1 MSDFIST
8 QYLSS
13 SMRLSVLR
21 MQSDLA
27 TLQTESTSGQY
38 ADVGLHLGSQ
48 AGEEISLQ
56 NENGLLQTGIH
67 TNSVVAARL
76 STTQSALDSLRSTAQ
91 SALTALTEWTPETD
105 TGSTLQNLG
114 ANSLQSLISTA
125 NTSVGGQYIF
135 AGINTGVAPM
145 TDYTAPPAAA
155 HTAIQTA
162 FTAYLAALAPPA
174 TPQTVT
180 GVQMQGFL
188 STPAF
193 VNQFQEPAWSA
204 AGSNWSSASSTN
216 INSNISPTE
225 RIDTSTNVNQPGF
238 HQLTQA
244 YAMLNEF
251 TGAGVPQG
259 AMQVV
264 VSQAAA
270 LINKGMAA
278 LTTTEA
284 TIGAAQ
290 QRVTDANDN
299 MSAQM
304 TILQTQIDNLD
315 SVNPYQTATQVSSLT
330 TQLQTA
336 YSLTSQ
342 LQQLSL
348 VKYL

>member
-56 NENGLLQTGIH
+56 NENGLLQTSIN
-67 TNSVVAARL
+67 TNSIVAARL
-76 STTQSALDSLRSTAQ
+76 STTQSSLDSLRSTAQ
-91 SALTALTEWTPETD
+91 SALTALTEWTPESD

-125 NTSVGGQYIF
+125 NTAVGGQYIF

-155 HTAIQTA
+155 HTAIQAA
-162 FTAYLAALAPPA
+162 FTTYLTSVGA

-193 VNQFQEPAWSA
+193 VNQFQQPAWSA
-204 AGSNWSSASSTN
+204 AGSHWSSASSTN
-216 INSNISPTE
+216 ISSNISPAET
-225 RIDTSTNVNQPGF
+225 IDTSTNVNQPGF
-238 HQLTQA
+238 QQLTQA

-251 TGAGVPQG
+251 TGAGVPQD

-264 VSQAAA
+264 VNQASA

-284 TIGAAQ
+284 TMGAAQ

-304 TILQTQIDNLD
+304 TILQTQIANLD

>member
-56 NENGLLQTGIH
+56 NENGLLQTSIN
-67 TNSVVAARL
+67 TNSIVAARL
-76 STTQSALDSLRSTAQ
+76 STTQSSLDSLRSTAQ
-91 SALTALTEWTPETD
+91 NALTALTEWTPESD
-105 TGSTLQNLG
+105 TGSTMQNLG

-125 NTSVGGQYIF
+125 NTAVGGQYIF

-155 HTAIQTA
+155 HNAIQTVFA
-162 FTAYLAALAPPA
+162 AYLTSVGA

-193 VNQFQEPAWSA
+193 VNQFQQPAWSA
-204 AGSNWSSASSTN
+204 AGSHWSSASSTN
-216 INSNISPTE
+216 ISSNISPTE
-225 RIDTSTNVNQPGF
+225 TIDTSTNVNQPGF
-238 HQLTQA
+238 QQLTQA
-244 YAMLNEF
+244 YAMLSEF
-251 TGAGVPQG
+251 TGAGVPQD

-264 VSQAAA
+264 VSQATA

-284 TIGAAQ
+284 TMGAAQ